1 MLDINVKDV
10 SLVLE
15 GGTFRTVFTMGILDA
30 FLDAGIIMPYVSGVS
45 AGITYA
51 GSYIA
56 QQRGRNIHIIRTY
69 RRDKRY
75 MGVRNFLTDRSLFG
89 LKFAYDRVTNELVPF
104 DWQSFRDYKGT
115 MCVGVTNA
123 RTGEIEYMDGLKMD
137 KSCRMLQA
145 TCAIPM
151 LFPAIEING
160 QYYYDGG
167 VCEPITIRK
176 AEQDGYQKHIIIMTR
191 VKGYVKEQD
200 RSNIMAAR
208 WMKRK
213 YPNMVRPLLTRH
225 DYYNAQVAYC
235 EELEERGQALLFRPD
250 YALASMEKDLQKL
263 QDGYDMGYR
272 QATERMEEIRAF
284 CGFTVKVQEVKPKA
298 QTDW

>member
-30 FLDAGIIMPYVSGVS
+30 FLDAGIILPHISGVS

-56 QQRGRNIHIIRTY
+56 QQRGRNIHIIKTY
-69 RRDKRY
+69 RGDKRY
-75 MGVRNFLTDRSLFG
+75 MGVRNFLTDRSIFG
-89 LKFAYDRVTNELVPF
+89 LKFAYDKVTNELVPF
-104 DWQSFRDYKGT
+104 DWESFRSYKGT
-115 MCVGVTNA
+115 MAVGVTNA
-123 RTGEIEYMDGLKMD
+123 RTGEIEYRNGLEMD

-151 LFPAIEING
+151 LFPAIELDG

-167 VCEPITIRK
+167 VCEPITIHK

-191 VKGYVKEQD
+191 EKGYVKEQD
-200 RSNIMAAR
+200 RSNVMAAR
-208 WMKRK
+208 WMKQK
-213 YPNMVRPLLTRH
+213 YPNMVKPLLTRH
-225 DYYNAQVAYC
+225 DYYNAQVVYC
-235 EELEERGQALLFRPD
+235 EELEAQGKALLFRPD
-250 YALASMEKDLQKL
+250 HALASMEKDIGKL
-263 QDGYDMGYR
+263 QEGYDMGYH
-272 QATERMEEIRAF
+272 QAMARMEEIRAF
-284 CGFTVKVQEVKPKA
+284 CGLGAEMQE
-298 QTDW
+298 

>member
-30 FLDAGIIMPYVSGVS
+30 FLDVGIILPHISGVS

-56 QQRGRNIHIIRTY
+56 QQKGRNIHIIKTY

-75 MGVRNFLTDRSLFG
+75 VGVRNFVTDRSLFG
-89 LKFAYDRVTNELVPF
+89 LKFAYDKVTNELVPF
-104 DWQSFRDYKGT
+104 EWENFRSFKGT
-115 MCVGVTNA
+115 MAVGVTNA
-123 RTGEIEYMDGLKMD
+123 RTGEIEYMDGLTMD

-151 LFPAIEING
+151 LFPAIEIDG

-176 AEQDGYQKHIIIMTR
+176 AEQDGYRKHIIIMTR
-191 VKGYVKEQD
+191 EKGYVKVQD
-200 RSNIMAAR
+200 RSNVMAAR
-208 WMKRK
+208 WMKKR
-213 YPNMVRPLLTRH
+213 YPNMMQPLLTRH
-225 DYYNAQVAYC
+225 DHYNAQVAYC
-235 EELEERGQALLFRPD
+235 EKLEAEGKALLFRPD
-250 YALASMEKDLQKL
+250 HALVSMERDLEKIQE
-263 QDGYDMGYR
+263 GYDMGYR
-272 QATERMEEIRAF
+272 QAMERMEEIRAF
-284 CGFTVKVQEVKPKA
+284 CGLTEAAQE
-298 QTDW
+298 